1 MGLCGLFI
9 MDDGLCVAYVLAREA
24 YFKELEQSY
33 GHEYVQTLAS
43 ITPLWTLPIM
53 FVLTIVGGL
62 LGAWLGKKMFSK
74 HFKRRAYVSKISS
87 LFKDDRTRLAQLD
100 PRTKILLTITVST
113 ILISSGSSQ
122 SILRIMITL
131 CSLSLLLSIYKYLAF

>member
-9 MDDGLCVAYVLAREA
+9 VDDGLCVAYVLAREA

-74 HFKRRAYVSKISS
+74 HFKKAG
-87 LFKDDRTRLAQLD
+87 L
-100 PRTKILLTITVST
+100 
-113 ILISSGSSQ
+113 
-122 SILRIMITL
+122 M
-131 CSLSLLLSIYKYLAF
+131 